1 MNFGSLRA
9 PEPGNRSGR
18 SLAIKLTYGKRATV
32 QAVTRVKLEQASK
45 ACACGI
51 RPREEGTLVGVGD
64 DGIATSNGS
73 RPSLQWWIAT
83 PFESLVPSF
92 VPKSVV
98 TVGRLVAG

>member
-1 MNFGSLRA
+1 VPA
-9 PEPGNRSGR
+9 ESGQG
-18 SLAIKLTYGKRATV
+18 GKEHMV
-32 QAVTRVKLEQASK
+32 
-45 ACACGI
+45 GI
-51 RPREEGTLVGVGD
+51 GD

-98 TVGRLVAG
+98 TVGSFGGRLIPIRRVPVSFTTRPLFEAEGKECEFDKTN

>member
-1 MNFGSLRA
+1 VPA
-9 PEPGNRSGR
+9 ESG
-18 SLAIKLTYGKRATV
+18 
-32 QAVTRVKLEQASK
+32 Q
-45 ACACGI
+45 
-51 RPREEGTLVGVGD
+51 EEKEHLVGVGD

-98 TVGRLVAG
+98 TVGSFGGRLIPIRRVPVSFTTRPLFEAEGERM